1 MKKVT
6 TFSGAIYI
14 ISDSGKVTG
23 GSKDLKN
30 GKLVFGPPVVGKS
43 LLIETPERVA
53 LRDIPPP
60 EDGVI
65 PCVVSS
71 RVVEI
76 ENI

>member
-60 EDGVI
+60 EGDAI

-76 ENI
+76 TEI